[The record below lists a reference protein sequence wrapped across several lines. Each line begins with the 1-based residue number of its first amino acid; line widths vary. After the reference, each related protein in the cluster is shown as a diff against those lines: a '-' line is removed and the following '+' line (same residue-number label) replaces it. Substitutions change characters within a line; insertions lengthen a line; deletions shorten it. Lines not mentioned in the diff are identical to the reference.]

1 MLQLNFAR
9 LKLREIFESHF
20 PMLVNYIPRSAIIYT
35 ITNKPQANIDTEF
48 KNKFNTLS
56 WIQVIFSIW
65 WYQVNFLISQLVFFD
80 VKHLNLK
87 KRHTD
92 NRKGLFI
99 FIMLLFPEAKA
110 LIIPLSV
117 RTYRKEKTNAS
128 LQRILPVFTSRR
140 FKTRPTLPGK
150 DYKLFSVPP
159 GFIPSDKSKL
169 KYNPLMKNIVIKS
182 THCFFFLSIFFFQFH
197 GIISQ
202 AHVVSVSALR
212 CKWHYFIH
220 SARSRLVGRYFYFP
234 DLRRPSGRWGSCTDI
249 FLLINS
255 HTIH

>member
-1 MLQLNFAR
+1 
-9 LKLREIFESHF
+9 
-20 PMLVNYIPRSAIIYT
+20 MLVNYIPRSAIIYT

-182 THCFFFLSIFFFQFH
+182 THCFFFLSIFFFSFTASFH
-197 GIISQ
+197 RLTWL
-202 AHVVSVSALR
+202 AFPRSAANDTTS
-212 CKWHYFIH
+212 FIVLDL
-220 SARSRLVGRYFYFP
+220 AWLV
-234 DLRRPSGRWGSCTDI
+234 DI
-249 FLLINS
+249 FTSLIWDAPAVDGVHAPTYS
-255 HTIH
+255 Y